1 MKKVRMIASVLEL
14 IIGITLLVLSFMNV
28 VDEFWSG
35 MGLAL
40 TIIGAIFLLRNVKY
54 QTNEKYR
61 EEIDLQSND
70 ERNKYLSL
78 KARGWAGY
86 LFVIIS
92 AVGTI
97 IFKIIGKD
105 DLMMLCSG
113 GLCLIMLIYYIS
125 YMILRKKY

>member
-1 MKKVRMIASVLEL
+1 MKKVRIIASVLEI
-14 IIGITLLVLSFMNV
+14 IIGITFLVLSFMNL

-35 MGLAL
+35 FGVAL
-40 TIIGAIFLLRNVKY
+40 LIVGSLFLLRNIKY

-61 EEIDLQSND
+61 EEIDIKMGD

-78 KARGWAGY
+78 KAWSWAGY
-86 LFVIIS
+86 MFVIIA

-97 IFKIIGKD
+97 VFKFMGKE

-113 GLCLIMLIYYIS
+113 GVCLMVLIYWIS
-125 YMILRKKY
+125 YMILSKKY